1 MISVAKHFFNP
12 TSSSKYGQYSLLVA
26 SLVSPLLYISNK
38 KCTFIRLGSYR
49 CESTPSRPIWQV
61 KHSWARLVLG
71 WETSWESRVLQAFF
85 DHLLIKFLIFITF
98 SSFYSTLSFFIVP
111 TASFFFPLFCYL
123 SFLFFKWLKFEHVF
137 LIVIMCIMIFVDL
150 FLEVDSKKSVEK

>member
-12 TSSSKYGQYSLLVA
+12 TSSSKLGQYSFFVA

-38 KCTFIRLGSYR
+38 KCIFIRLGSYR

-85 DHLLIKFLIFITF
+85 DFFTFLKFLQYFIPFYINIF
-98 SSFYSTLSFFIVP
+98 LSNFFIL
-111 TASFFFPLFCYL
+111 AFFFHLMTKILACLY
-123 SFLFFKWLKFEHVF
+123 
-137 LIVIMCIMIFVDL
+137 
-150 FLEVDSKKSVEK
+150 DSNLLCSQ

>member
-1 MISVAKHFFNP
+1 
-12 TSSSKYGQYSLLVA
+12 
-26 SLVSPLLYISNK
+26 
-38 KCTFIRLGSYR
+38 
-49 CESTPSRPIWQV
+49 
-61 KHSWARLVLG
+61 
-71 WETSWESRVLQAFF
+71 VLQAFF
-85 DHLLIKFLIFITF
+85 DFLLINFFIFITF